1 MSNVVLG
8 YPKISKADFEW
19 IQGIR
24 EVNDRQYKI
33 VKPHITF
40 VFPTSKLPV
49 VELASH
55 IRRKASNTPRIA
67 IALSKAAVVQDDSK
81 KFFHVFLVPAA
92 GYEEIV
98 RLHDLLYTDVLSS
111 ELREDIPF
119 IPHVGIATS
128 ESEATARDLANKLNA
143 TGVNVVGSV
152 DALAVSE
159 FDGNLVRDVEEIA
172 LRST

>member
-1 MSNVVLG
+1 MFCLFYG
-8 YPKISKADFEW
+8 FE
-19 IQGIR
+19 
-24 EVNDRQYKI
+24 Y
-33 VKPHITF
+33 HF
-40 VFPTSKLPV
+40 C
-49 VELASH
+49 
-55 IRRKASNTPRIA
+55 
-67 IALSKAAVVQDDSK
+67 
-81 KFFHVFLVPAA
+81 FFHVFLVPAA

-128 ESEATARDLANKLNA
+128 ESEGTARDLANELNA

-152 DALAVSE
+152 DALMVSE

-172 LRST
+172 LRSI